1 MGTLCLRLVSRV
13 KESQLFT
20 SSTMNVL
27 GAVRVLL
34 PALALGKNCTGEVD
48 GNYEIGCRSYAKCV
62 GGKAEIVSCDVD
74 MAYNEGTGQCD
85 DVNNVPPPCGQM
97 KDCSAMTDGKY
108 ADMDNGCKTYY
119 PCVAGQFAGH
129 NFCPST
135 LLFNEK
141 LQACDWPKESPC
153 GGP

>member
-27 GAVRVLL
+27 VAILVLL
-34 PALALGKNCTGEVD
+34 PAFALGKNCTGEVD
-48 GNYEIGCRSYAKCV
+48 GNYEIGCRSYAK
-62 GGKAEIVSCDVD
+62 
-74 MAYNEGTGQCD
+74 CD

-119 PCVAGQFAGH
+119 TCVAGQFAGH

-141 LQACDWPKESPC
+141 LQACDWPKE
-153 GGP
+153 